1 MFEQETPLM
10 KPRISVLTI
19 GVDDLQASLRF
30 YRDGL
35 GLPTEGIIG
44 KEFEH
49 GAVAFFELQKD
60 VKLALFE
67 RSNIGHDAGIARTPR
82 SPTEFTI
89 GHNVGSEKEVDAVMR
104 QAIDAGAHLVKPAQK
119 TFWGGYAGY
128 FQDPDDHLWEII
140 FNPAFLPED

>member
-1 MFEQETPLM
+1 M
-10 KPRISVLTI
+10 KPRISVLTV

-49 GAVAFFELQKD
+49 GAVVFFELQLG
-60 VKLALFE
+60 VKHALFE
-67 RSNIGHDAGIARTPR
+67 RSSIAHDAGITSTPH

-104 QAIDAGAHLVKPAQK
+104 QAIAAGARLVKPAQK